1 MRILL
6 IILRKEFLQ
15 IFRNKMMLPII
26 FIMPFVQTLVLVYA
40 ATLDLQHTNI
50 TIVDL
55 DHSQMSEKLCS
66 KFDASSF
73 FDVNFGQCDY
83 DNLDKMLLT
92 ETTKAVLIIPHN
104 FENDMRTGIKTQLQL
119 NINAIDGQ
127 TAGLINIY
135 VNQTILS
142 LLKELKPF
150 VNKTD
155 LMVMP
160 ASIQAKPRFW
170 YNETLN
176 YKHFMLPGI
185 LTILISMI
193 GIFLTSLNL
202 VREKEMGTIE
212 QINVTP
218 IKKWQFLSGKLIPFW
233 LIGLF
238 DLALGILIGVILF
251 DLPIEGSILSLF
263 IFSGLYLFTA
273 IGLGLLISDF
283 ADTQQQ
289 AMFTIFFFFLIFVL
303 MGGVF
308 TSVESMPVWAQY
320 INKINPLYYFM
331 KIIRAILL
339 KGSGIK
345 DMMNEFFALLVY
357 GIIAMSVAVW
367 QYRKTN

>member
-1 MRILL
+1 
-6 IILRKEFLQ
+6 
-15 IFRNKMMLPII
+15 MLPII

-273 IGLGLLISDF
+273 IGLGLL
-283 ADTQQQ
+283 
-289 AMFTIFFFFLIFVL
+289 
-303 MGGVF
+303 
-308 TSVESMPVWAQY
+308 
-320 INKINPLYYFM
+320 
-331 KIIRAILL
+331 
-339 KGSGIK
+339 
-345 DMMNEFFALLVY
+345 
-357 GIIAMSVAVW
+357 
-367 QYRKTN
+367 

>member
-1 MRILL
+1 MI
-6 IILRKEFLQ
+6 
-15 IFRNKMMLPII
+15 PII
-26 FIMPFVQTLVLVYA
+26 FVMPFVQTLVLVYA
-40 ATLDLQHTNI
+40 ATFELQNTNI

-55 DHSQMSEKLCS
+55 DHSQMSRKLGS
-66 KFDASSF
+66 KFDASPF
-73 FDVNFGQCDY
+73 FDVEFEQCDY
-83 DNLDKMLLT
+83 DNIDKMLLT
-92 ETTKAVLIIPHN
+92 ESTKAVLIIPHD
-104 FENDMRTGIKTQLQL
+104 FENDMRMGIKTQLQL

-127 TAGLINIY
+127 TAGLISIY

-150 VNKTD
+150 MNKTD
-155 LMVMP
+155 LSMMP
-160 ASIQAKPRFW
+160 ASIHAKPQFW
-170 YNETLN
+170 YNATLN
-176 YKHFMLPGI
+176 FKHYMLPGI

-238 DLALGILIGVILF
+238 DLALGLFIGVVLF
-251 DLPIEGSILSLF
+251 DLPIEGSIFSLF
-263 IFSGLYLFTA
+263 VFSGLYLFTA

-289 AMFTIFFFFLIFVL
+289 TMFTIFFFFLIFML
-303 MGGVF
+303 MGGIF
-308 TSVESMPVWAQY
+308 TSVESMPIWAQY
-320 INKINPLYYFM
+320 VNKINPLYYFI

-339 KGSGIK
+339 KGSGIQ
-345 DMMNEFFALLVY
+345 DMMNEFFALLAY

-367 QYRKTN
+367 QYRKTS